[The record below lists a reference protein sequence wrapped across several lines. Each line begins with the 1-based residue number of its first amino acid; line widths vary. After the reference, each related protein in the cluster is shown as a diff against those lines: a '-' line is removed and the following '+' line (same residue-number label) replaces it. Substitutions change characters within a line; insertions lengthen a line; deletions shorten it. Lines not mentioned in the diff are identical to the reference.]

1 VKIPAQ
7 AVGSSTLELATL
19 MRQEHH
25 ATVLAVIR
33 GGKSYPTPPHG
44 FRVEEGDELV
54 VMAHELGS
62 MEPVVGAAATRGGA
76 DPVLGI
82 DPAPSPA

>member
-1 VKIPAQ
+1 V
-7 AVGSSTLELATL
+7 L
-19 MRQEHH
+19 M
-25 ATVLAVIR
+25 AN
-33 GGKSYPTPPHG
+33 
-44 FRVEEGDELV
+44 
-54 VMAHELGS
+54 ELGS